1 MFSFRVS
8 TIYARLNHT
17 KIFLSYNFT
26 SDPAPILT
34 QIATTENEILLYTD
48 YDQDLEGKMAQLS
61 LRINPNYIEN
71 VQLLSANVT
80 MSSVG
85 VKLIVVRYYPII
97 TKISQIIK
105 ILSYVVI
112 GVYLASSLAYKMFRV
127 EILHSFLVIYF
138 VCLET
143 ANKTEPYMH
152 FTSFKPINLSFME
165 DRVNFYSP
173 STAYNYQI

>member
-1 MFSFRVS
+1 
-8 TIYARLNHT
+8 
-17 KIFLSYNFT
+17 
-26 SDPAPILT
+26 
-34 QIATTENEILLYTD
+34 
-48 YDQDLEGKMAQLS
+48 
-61 LRINPNYIEN
+61 
-71 VQLLSANVT
+71 

-97 TKISQIIK
+97 TTINQIIE

-112 GVYLASSLAYKMFRV
+112 GVFLASSLAYKMFGV

-165 DRVNFYSP
+165 DRENFYSP
-173 STAYNYQI
+173 STAYNYQM